1 MKSRALAAL
10 LLAGAPLL
18 AASCGKL
25 LAPPPRPSTHGYSAL
40 ATVKGGGAELAKFRL
55 AVRGEAIRRSATDAE
70 SSPFF
75 VRSSA
80 KGPVWEVN
88 PAAKSYR
95 ESTSEALL
103 AHLEEF
109 PLGPGF
115 NHAAEANRR
124 GIREYHRESDA
135 VFAGN
140 ACGIWRYAD
149 RPGEIGS
156 PWTTYW
162 MAPAL
167 EGIVIR
173 KERGVPKGN
182 GEEERT
188 LVELTRIRVGAD
200 PEIFEVPKGFRRE
213 AAPAR

>member
-1 MKSRALAAL
+1 MRTTSAPTRSSAPQKS
-10 LLAGAPLL
+10 
-18 AASCGKL
+18 
-25 LAPPPRPSTHGYSAL
+25 
-40 ATVKGGGAELAKFRL
+40 
-55 AVRGEAIRRSATDAE
+55 IRRSATDAE

-75 VRSSA
+75 VRASA
-80 KGPVWEVN
+80 KGPVWEVD
-88 PAAKSYR
+88 PTAKSYR
-95 ESTSEALL
+95 EATPEALL
-103 AHLEEF
+103 AHLEEY

-173 KERGVPKGN
+173 KERGGPKGN
-182 GEEERT
+182 GEEGRT
-188 LVELTRIRVGAD
+188 LVELTRIRGGAG
-200 PEIFEVPKGFRRE
+200 PESFEVPKGFRRE